1 MRQAVVVRTSRSRTE
16 LTFQTF
22 HNPVRVTPL
31 YHASLLIEEGNKAF
45 YIDPATPAS
54 FAGLPPADVILITD
68 TSSGHLDRQAI
79 SAITTPGTEI
89 IGPIAVVEAIGK
101 GHALANGET
110 TNLFGWFIS
119 AVPMYN
125 MRRGPSPGQVYHQ
138 KGRGNGY
145 VLTYGSKS
153 FYISGETEAIPETLA
168 LQGIDI
174 AFVCMDSRYAM
185 SPEEAAKTVK
195 AFRPEIVIP
204 YAYGDSDP
212 RVFARDLNGTGID
225 VRLVEWYLKTR

>member
-1 MRQAVVVRTSRSRTE
+1 MRQAAIVRTSRSRTE

-45 YIDPATPAS
+45 YIDLAEPAAL
-54 FAGLPPADVILITD
+54 AGLPAADVILITD

-79 SAITTPGTEI
+79 SAISTPGTEI
-89 IGPIAVVEAIGK
+89 IGPKAVVEAIGK
-101 GHALANGET
+101 GHALANGEM

-153 FYISGETEAIPETLA
+153 FYISGETEAIPEMLA
-168 LQGIDI
+168 LKGIDV
-174 AFVCMDSRYAM
+174 AFMGMDSRSAM
-185 SPEEAAKTVK
+185 SPEEAANAVK
-195 AFRPEIVIP
+195 AFRPGMVIP

-212 RVFARDLNGTGID
+212 RMFARAVQGTGID
-225 VRLVEWYLKTR
+225 VRLVEWYPKAR